1 MKKHR
6 LLLLAILVTPWLT
19 ISLIGKKELRKYLP
33 SVIFITLLTM
43 TIDKFGKEKKWW
55 RFYKGI
61 SFLNSMNIFMLGPY
75 AVSSYWML
83 KATYGKFPLYL
94 VSNLIMHTIFTFL
107 GGVRLAEKFKIFKFV
122 KISRLQYLLTTFL
135 RALVLYGFQNII
147 DYSHKRNS

>member
-6 LLLLAILVTPWLT
+6 LLLLAILITPWLT
-19 ISLIGKKELRKYLP
+19 IPLIGKQELRKYLP
-33 SVIFITLLTM
+33 SVIFITLITVTL
-43 TIDKFGKEKKWW
+43 DKIGEQKKWW
-55 RFYKGI
+55 KFYDGI
-61 SFLNSMNIFMLGPY
+61 SFLKSMDFFMLGPY

-94 VSNLIMHTIFTFL
+94 VSNLFMQTIFTFF

-122 KISRLQYLLTTFL
+122 KISRLQYSISTFI

-147 DYSHKRNS
+147 DYSHKRSS